1 MTVPAVESVFIN
13 VPFDTAYEP
22 LFVTLVGTLVFLG
35 RQPRCVLEV
44 QEQGDGRLAR
54 IYELMRTCRMSI
66 HDMSRIG
73 TPVRFNMPFELGLAC
88 GLKLAD
94 PKAFEVTVLDAKP
107 YRMDRLF
114 SDYKGRDPLIHNGT
128 SDGMVASLLDLFQ
141 TPVANAA
148 TEFRRAIALLQ
159 ESAELMKA
167 ELKSN
172 TLFRPALFRSLV
184 VMANAIAKA
193 QGLIEP

>member
-1 MTVPAVESVFIN
+1 VTVPAVESVFIN